1 MPFFHVSRSDRRE
14 GQVRNHMTD
23 QTPIDGLEPGKMLSK
38 AVLLYETA
46 ADVFELVINEA
57 RDGDPKTAK
66 EALGYAREFRQAL
79 LTVLNERAT
88 IEKLRKDSEGLG
100 AERAL
105 DFERARVEI
114 GRRLACLRDAGGD

>member
-1 MPFFHVSRSDRRE
+1 
-14 GQVRNHMTD
+14 MTD